1 MSEPTLSTARSG
13 PPSPTGARAV
23 ALRVLLDSDSEREYA
38 SDLLEK
44 ALEDDRV
51 SALDRSLATALVYA
65 TIRHRGTIDKILDAF
80 SKTETEKMEP
90 GMRWILRLATCQLLF
105 LEKIPAYAALDEAA
119 EQAKRHRDK
128 RAAGFATGVLR
139 AVQRAIVTIEADPLP
154 ETASPESEEEKTWPK
169 TVEEALQRRWHG
181 LAHRRLVPIPGGRRA
196 IFDRDLWPDP
206 WPEPAACVGQMMSHP
221 VWLVRR
227 WLAKFGA
234 AATLGA
240 MEAGNGHPPMSIRVN
255 ALKTTREKLVE
266 RLRAEKVEVDEKRLH
281 VAHTGPI
288 GRLAA
293 FKDGWFAVQDDAAQR
308 VASMVQAKAG
318 ELVGDFCAAPGGKT
332 AQLAESG
339 ARVIAA
345 DSELGKVKGMRKSFE
360 RLGVNA
366 QLALADAKQPP
377 FGRVFDAVLV
387 DVPCS
392 NTGVLSR
399 RVEVRWRLSD
409 RDLHVLA
416 RVQRRILDAAVAV
429 TKPGGRVVYSTCSLE
444 DEENETLVRA
454 AIREGNGLRLEEE
467 MKILPGAEW
476 TCGGYA
482 ARIRLM
488 AR

>member
-1 MSEPTLSTARSG
+1 MSA
-13 PPSPTGARAV
+13 PPSPFGARAV

-51 SALDRSLATALVYA
+51 TALDRSLATALVYA
-65 TIRHRGTIDKILDAF
+65 TIRHRGTIDKVLDAF
-80 SKTETEKMEP
+80 SKTETEKMEA
-90 GMRWILRLATCQLLF
+90 GMRWILRLAACQLLF

-139 AVQRAIVTIEADPLP
+139 ALQRAIVKIEGDALP
-154 ETASPESEEEKTWPK
+154 ATASPGPEVESQWRRTLSDVLEARWPD
-169 TVEEALQRRWHG
+169 LP
-181 LAHRRLVPIPGGRRA
+181 HRRLIPIPGGRRA
-196 IFDRDLWPDP
+196 FLDRDLWPDP
-206 WPEPAACVGQMMSHP
+206 WVDPAAFAGQMMSHP

-227 WLAKFGA
+227 WMAKFGA
-234 AATLGA
+234 AATVGA

-266 RLRAEKVEVDEKRLH
+266 RLREEKVEVDAKRLH
-281 VAHTGPI
+281 VAHTGLL
-288 GRLAA
+288 GRLAS
-293 FKDGWFAVQDDAAQR
+293 FRDGWFAVQDDAAQR
-308 VASMVQAKAG
+308 VAPMLQAKAG
-318 ELVGDFCAAPGGKT
+318 ELVGDLCAAPGGKS
-332 AQLAESG
+332 AQIAETG
-339 ARVIAA
+339 ACVVAA
-345 DSELGKVKGMRKSFE
+345 DSEIGKVKGMGKSFQ
-360 RLGVNA
+360 RLGVSA
-366 QLALADAKQPP
+366 VLALADAKQPP

-399 RVEVRWRLSD
+399 RVEARWRLRD

-454 AIREGNGLRLEEE
+454 AIRDGNGLRLEEE